1 MLECIREGALHS
13 KTNKKVRGLQFQE
26 TFAKR
31 TKLRICNK
39 YPVVSMTSLLTHT
52 VTHFFFKDRII
63 FDISINTNS
72 AFCRYLN
79 ADG

>member
-31 TKLRICNK
+31 TKLHICNK
-39 YPVVSMTSLLTHT
+39 YSVVSMTSLLTHNVAHST
-52 VTHFFFKDRII
+52 TLPFKPK
-63 FDISINTNS
+63 TNNQPIKKCLKVLWS
-72 AFCRYLN
+72 VE
-79 ADG
+79 